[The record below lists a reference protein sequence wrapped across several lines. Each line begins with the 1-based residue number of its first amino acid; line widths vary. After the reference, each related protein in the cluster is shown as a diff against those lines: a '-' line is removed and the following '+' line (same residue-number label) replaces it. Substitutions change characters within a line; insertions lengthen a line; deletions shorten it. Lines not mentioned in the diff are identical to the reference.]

1 MKIIKNANGDIDIH
15 ASNEEGMA
23 LLMYAEEWA
32 GSVMEDE
39 QDDPYWRQIT
49 KKLGDAVDLMDEEGQ
64 QQYEFSFD
72 FPPEEEE

>member
-1 MKIIKNANGDIDIH
+1 MKIIKNANGDIEIY
-15 ASNEEGMA
+15 ANNEEGLA

-39 QDDPYWRQIT
+39 QDDPFWRQMTI
-49 KKLGDAVDLMDEEGQ
+49 KLGEAVDRMDEEGP

-72 FPPEEEE
+72 FPPEQEE